1 MSIYDT
7 LNPEQQRAV
16 FHNKGPLLILAG
28 AGSGKTRVLT
38 HRIAY
43 LIEECDVNP
52 YHILAITFTNKAAK
66 EMRERVDNLI
76 GFGSEDV
83 LVSTFHSMCVRF
95 LRRDIEALGYE
106 RSFTIYDTDD
116 QKTLMREVCKY
127 LDIDTKQTK
136 ERTFINAI
144 SAAKNELISPEEYDA
159 RALGDYNR
167 QKISRVYTEYQ
178 KRLKQNNALDFD
190 DLIMQTVELFR
201 THPEILRKY
210 QNRFRYIMV
219 DEYQDTN
226 RAQFELIRLMAS
238 AVNDEGQ
245 VEHNLCVVGDD
256 DQSIYKFRG
265 ADIRNILDFEFYF
278 PDTKVIRLE
287 QNYRS
292 TKTILEAANEVIRH
306 NDERK
311 DKTLWT
317 DNEEGAPITYNHYET
332 DLEEAH
338 ATAKDILELSA
349 AATSYSDIAILYRT
363 NAQSRA
369 LEEQMIL
376 SGIPYKLVGG
386 INFYERREIKDILA
400 YLKTIDNGADGIAL
414 KRIINVPKRSIG
426 LATLDKVQAYAD
438 EHSYN
443 FYEALLHTDSIAS
456 LNKKTSAT
464 LLGFIE
470 MLEGLR
476 QHAALPEYS
485 VKDIID
491 ELLEVTG
498 YRDYLQTVAETDDEY
513 RERMANIDELINK
526 AVLFDETS
534 LEPPTLSTFLEEV
547 ALVADID
554 NLDREKDAVTLMTLH
569 SAKGLEFPCVFICGM
584 EDGVFPSS
592 IAINSDNPKSEIEEE
607 RRLCYVGI
615 TRAMKQ
621 LTLSSAGKRMVR
633 GEMQYSKESRFLSEI
648 PRFLLTEKKRRSHRY
663 ISESSMPVSTLRK
676 TTLMPSSP
684 KPATLPPVKQFS
696 GSGLSG
702 LSYAKGDS
710 VRHLKFGIGTVL
722 EITEGGKDYEVTV
735 DFPGYG
741 VRKLLASFAKLQK
754 V

>member
-1 MSIYDT
+1 MSIYDS

-95 LRRDIEALGYE
+95 LRRDIEAIGYE

-226 RAQFELIRLMAS
+226 RAQFELIRLMA
-238 AVNDEGQ
+238 ATVNDEGH

-278 PDTKVIRLE
+278 PETKVIRLE

-332 DLEEAH
+332 DLEEAR

-349 AATSYSDIAILYRT
+349 AATGYSDIAILYRT

-456 LNKKTSAT
+456 LNKKTSTT

-485 VKDIID
+485 VKDIIE

-498 YRDYLQTVAETDDEY
+498 YRDYLQTIAETDDEY

-592 IAINSDNPKSEIEEE
+592 IAINSDNPKAEIEEE

-633 GEMQYSKESRFLSEI
+633 GEMQYSKESRFISEI

-663 ISESSMPVSTLRK
+663 ISESSMPDSTLRK
-676 TTLMPSSP
+676 TALIPESP

-710 VRHLKFGIGTVL
+710 VRHLKFGVGTVL

>member
-1 MSIYDT
+1 
-7 LNPEQQRAV
+7 
-16 FHNKGPLLILAG
+16 
-28 AGSGKTRVLT
+28 
-38 HRIAY
+38 
-43 LIEECDVNP
+43 
-52 YHILAITFTNKAAK
+52 
-66 EMRERVDNLI
+66 
-76 GFGSEDV
+76 
-83 LVSTFHSMCVRF
+83 
-95 LRRDIEALGYE
+95 
-106 RSFTIYDTDD
+106 
-116 QKTLMREVCKY
+116 
-127 LDIDTKQTK
+127 
-136 ERTFINAI
+136 
-144 SAAKNELISPEEYDA
+144 
-159 RALGDYNR
+159 
-167 QKISRVYTEYQ
+167 
-178 KRLKQNNALDFD
+178 
-190 DLIMQTVELFR
+190 MQTVELFR
-201 THPEILRKY
+201 NYPEILRKY

-226 RAQFELIRLMAS
+226 HAQFELIRLMAS
-238 AVNDEGQ
+238 TVNEDGQ

-265 ADIRNILDFEFYF
+265 ADIRNILDFEYF
-278 PDTKVIRLE
+278 FPNTKVIRLE

-292 TKTILEAANEVIRH
+292 TKTILEAANQVIRH

-311 DKTLWT
+311 EKTLWT
-317 DNEEGAPITYNHYET
+317 DNDDGAPITYNHYET

-338 ATAKDILELSA
+338 STAKDILELSA
-349 AATSYSDIAILYRT
+349 AATRYSDIAILYRT
-363 NAQSRA
+363 NAQSRV

-443 FYEALLHTDSIAS
+443 FYEALLHTESIVS
-456 LNKKTSAT
+456 LNKKTATT

-498 YRDYLQTVAETDDEY
+498 YREYLQTVAETDEEY
-513 RERMANIDELINK
+513 RERIANIDELINK

-534 LEPPTLSTFLEEV
+534 LEPPTLSSFLEEV

-592 IAINSDNPKSEIEEE
+592 IAINSDNPKAEIEEE

-633 GEMQYSKESRFLSEI
+633 GEMQYSKESRFISEI

-663 ISESSMPVSTLRK
+663 ISESSMPVSSLRK
-676 TTLMPSSP
+676 TTLMPDSP

-710 VRHLKFGIGTVL
+710 VRHLKFGVGTVL

-754 V
+754 L

>member
-456 LNKKTSAT
+456 LNKKTSTT

-485 VKDIID
+485 VKDIIE

-498 YRDYLQTVAETDDEY
+498 YRDYLQTIAETDDEY

>member
-1 MSIYDT
+1 MSIYDS

-16 FHNKGPLLILAG
+16 FHNRGPLLILAG

-95 LRRDIEALGYE
+95 LRRDIEALGYD

-144 SAAKNELISPEEYDA
+144 STAKNELISPEEYDA

-201 THPEILRKY
+201 NYPEILRKY

-226 RAQFELIRLMAS
+226 HAQFELIRLMAS
-238 AVNDEGQ
+238 TVNEDGQ

-265 ADIRNILDFEFYF
+265 ADIRNILDFEYF
-278 PDTKVIRLE
+278 FPNTKVIRLE

-292 TKTILEAANEVIRH
+292 TKTILEAANQVIRH

-311 DKTLWT
+311 EKTLWT
-317 DNEEGAPITYNHYET
+317 DNDDGAPITYNHYET

-338 ATAKDILELSA
+338 STAKDILELSA
-349 AATSYSDIAILYRT
+349 AATRYSDIAILYRT
-363 NAQSRA
+363 NAQSRV

-443 FYEALLHTDSIAS
+443 FYEALLHTESIVS
-456 LNKKTSAT
+456 LNKKTATT

-498 YRDYLQTVAETDDEY
+498 YREYLQTVAETDEEY
-513 RERMANIDELINK
+513 RERIANIDELINK

-534 LEPPTLSTFLEEV
+534 LEPPTLSSFLEEV

-592 IAINSDNPKSEIEEE
+592 IAINSDNPKAEIEEE

-633 GEMQYSKESRFLSEI
+633 GEMQYSKESRFISEI

-663 ISESSMPVSTLRK
+663 ISESSMPGSTLRK
-676 TTLMPSSP
+676 TTLMPDSP

-710 VRHLKFGIGTVL
+710 VRHLKFGVGTVL

-754 V
+754 L